1 VSLSNGRPPE
11 VQAAVAL
18 ERIEALR
25 EDLAEIREM
34 LGQIDERLRR
44 LEEWRSWVLG
54 AAAAV
59 GATAG
64 WLSRVLTDRLMGR

>member
-1 VSLSNGRPPE
+1 MSLSNGRPPE

>member
-1 VSLSNGRPPE
+1 M
-11 VQAAVAL
+11 AL